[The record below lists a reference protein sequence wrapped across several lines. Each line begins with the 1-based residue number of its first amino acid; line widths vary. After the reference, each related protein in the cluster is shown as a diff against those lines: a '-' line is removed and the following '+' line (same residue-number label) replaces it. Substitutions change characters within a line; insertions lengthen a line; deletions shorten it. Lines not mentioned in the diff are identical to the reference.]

1 MAKSN
6 DHMPDDAEQGEG
18 DVDGEEYA
26 RLAELEDLESL
37 LEDVEDRGVVSLD
50 QPTPVPADLRE
61 RMQTHG
67 VRDVQQLRDRIM
79 RLHAEI
85 DEDED
90 DLTISDS

>member
-1 MAKSN
+1 MEES
-6 DHMPDDAEQGEG
+6 DGHMPDDVEQGDG
-18 DVDGEEYA
+18 DGEEYA

-37 LEDVEDRGVVSLD
+37 LEEMEEQGVVSLD
-50 QPTPVPADLRE
+50 QPASVPADLRE
-61 RMQTHG
+61 HMQIYG

-79 RLHAEI
+79 HLHAEI

>member
-1 MAKSN
+1 
-6 DHMPDDAEQGEG
+6 MPDDVEQGDG
-18 DVDGEEYA
+18 DGEEYA

-37 LEDVEDRGVVSLD
+37 LEEMEEQGVVSLD
-50 QPTPVPADLRE
+50 QPASVPADLRE
-61 RMQTHG
+61 HMQIYG

-79 RLHAEI
+79 HLHAEI

>member
-1 MAKSN
+1 MEKS
-6 DHMPDDAEQGEG
+6 DGHMPDDVEQGDG
-18 DVDGEEYA
+18 DGEEYA

-37 LEDVEDRGVVSLD
+37 LEEMEEQGVVSLD
-50 QPTPVPADLRE
+50 QPASVPADLRE
-61 RMQTHG
+61 HMQIYG

-79 RLHAEI
+79 HLHAEI